1 MLYQGHLFDKT
12 ITVERQMNNGS
23 IIKLTLRP
31 SQENTVEIL
40 EYYKKSPKQDV
51 FKRHENEE
59 KKIVEFDKLGLEQSF
74 EYLFG

>member
-1 MLYQGHLFDKT
+1 
-12 ITVERQMNNGS
+12 MNNGS